1 MIKFVCDF
9 GRGEKDI
16 NMTSTGRAFLTLFGL
31 SLIVSYLLM
40 LNELKIMLNWGVE
53 NYVTFKQRHIN
64 HIPLV
69 IIGLWT
75 IVRWITIHIIYDFLI
90 PKALFIN
97 LIMRWSELAP
107 GDTIVMIL
115 SRSVSLWGKTRGW
128 WVLSPNSKFL
138 HIFTH
143 LCHRVAWLVMR
154 QLLFRRFHI
163 SFSFVGNYCWHHE
176 MSRWKQLLSS
186 TCSRPP
192 TRNMSE
198 SARERMKV

>member
-1 MIKFVCDF
+1 
-9 GRGEKDI
+9 
-16 NMTSTGRAFLTLFGL
+16 MTSTGRAFLTLFGL

-40 LNELKIMLNWGVE
+40 LNELRIMLNWCVE

-107 GDTIVMIL
+107 VDTIVTDLI
-115 SRSVSLWGKTRGW
+115 SICVSMGGKRVAGGFYRQTLNFCIYLPTCVTGWPGW
-128 WVLSPNSKFL
+128 WCDNFFSVVFIFPSVLLEIIVDTTKCRDENNYYQQ
-138 HIFTH
+138 
-143 LCHRVAWLVMR
+143 LV
-154 QLLFRRFHI
+154 
-163 SFSFVGNYCWHHE
+163 
-176 MSRWKQLLSS
+176 
-186 TCSRPP
+186 
-192 TRNMSE
+192 
-198 SARERMKV
+198 